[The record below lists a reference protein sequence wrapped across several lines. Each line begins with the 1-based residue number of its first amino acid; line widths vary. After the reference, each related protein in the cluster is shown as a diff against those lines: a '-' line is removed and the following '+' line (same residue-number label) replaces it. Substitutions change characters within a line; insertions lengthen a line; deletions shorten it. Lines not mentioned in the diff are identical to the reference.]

1 MQSPNEPKDVMKPS
15 PSRGVYPR
23 LEPVPPGYGGY
34 GHTIEADSGSFVQYF
49 RILRRRKAVLALTA
63 GLGAIVAFLFT
74 LPQTPVYRA
83 QTLLEVENLN
93 EDFLNMRNASPTVN
107 TPVAQGPEYNIRTYT
122 TVLQSR
128 PVLER
133 AVHDLKLDDRIVGDS
148 SAPAGGGLRWRTALG
163 LREKQ
168 PIPPR
173 EQALMDLANALKV

>member
-1 MQSPNEPKDVMKPS
+1 
-15 PSRGVYPR
+15 
-23 LEPVPPGYGGY
+23 
-34 GHTIEADSGSFVQYF
+34 
-49 RILRRRKAVLALTA
+49 
-63 GLGAIVAFLFT
+63 
-74 LPQTPVYRA
+74 
-83 QTLLEVENLN
+83 
-93 EDFLNMRNASPTVN
+93 DFLNMRNASPTVN

-133 AVHDLKLDDRIVGDS
+133 AVHDLKLDGRIVGGS

-173 EQALMDLANALKV
+173 EQALMDLANALKVSAEPRTRVITVTLDSKDPKFAADFTNAISEAFRQLMLENRWQTSKDTVEYLSRQMQDVKAKLRKSEE